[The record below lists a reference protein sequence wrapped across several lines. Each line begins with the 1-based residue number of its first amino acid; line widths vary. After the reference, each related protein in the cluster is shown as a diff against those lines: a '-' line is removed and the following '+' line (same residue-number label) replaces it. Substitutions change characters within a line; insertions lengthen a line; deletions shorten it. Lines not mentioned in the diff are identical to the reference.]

1 MPQYLLILIILPK
14 NNLVKIT
21 INFYNKK
28 FKLPFFT
35 NMLESEAT

>member
-1 MPQYLLILIILPK
+1 MSAVVML
-14 NNLVKIT
+14 KIR

-35 NMLESEAT
+35 NTLESEVT